1 MEITDFTTDLFRL
14 DGKVAIVTGGTTGL
28 GQSFTLAL
36 AAAGADV
43 FVPGLDD
50 DEGAIAAL
58 VEARGRK
65 MEFMAADLAAPGV
78 PQQVVDRCLERF
90 GTVDILVNSAGICLL
105 DDVESFGREKW
116 DPMIAVNLTAAF
128 ELGHA
133 AASHMIAR
141 RAGKIV
147 NIASLFSFLGGL
159 SSPAYAAT
167 KAGIVGYTKAYCDEL
182 GQHNVQVNALAPG
195 YIRTAISEA
204 CRADPE
210 INRRIVEHIPAA
222 RWGDPADLMGA
233 LVFLCS
239 RAADYISGHV
249 LVVDGGYLVR

>member
-50 DEGAIAAL
+50 DEGATAAL

-78 PQQVVDRCLERF
+78 PQQIVDRCLERF
-90 GTVDILVNSAGICLL
+90 GAVDILVNSAGICLL

-116 DPMIAVNLTAAF
+116 D
-128 ELGHA
+128 
-133 AASHMIAR
+133 
-141 RAGKIV
+141 
-147 NIASLFSFLGGL
+147 
-159 SSPAYAAT
+159 
-167 KAGIVGYTKAYCDEL
+167 
-182 GQHNVQVNALAPG
+182 
-195 YIRTAISEA
+195 
-204 CRADPE
+204 
-210 INRRIVEHIPAA
+210 
-222 RWGDPADLMGA
+222 
-233 LVFLCS
+233 
-239 RAADYISGHV
+239 
-249 LVVDGGYLVR
+249 

>member
-1 MEITDFTTDLFRL
+1 MQITDFTTDLFRL
-14 DGKVAIVTGGTTGL
+14 DGKVAIITGGTTGL

-43 FVPGLDD
+43 FVPGLHD
-50 DEGAIAAL
+50 DEGATAAL

-90 GTVDILVNSAGICLL
+90 GAIDILVNSAGICLL

-133 AASHMIAR
+133 VANHMITR
-141 RAGKIV
+141 GAGKIV

-195 YIRTAISEA
+195 YIRTAITDAS
-204 CRADPE
+204 RADPE

-239 RAADYISGHV
+239 RAADYVSGHV

>member
-50 DEGAIAAL
+50 DEGATAAL

-78 PQQVVDRCLERF
+78 PQQIVDRCLERF
-90 GTVDILVNSAGICLL
+90 GAVDILVNSAGICLL

-133 AASHMIAR
+133 VASQMIAR
-141 RAGKIV
+141 GAGKIV

-195 YIRTAISEA
+195 YIRTAITEA
-204 CRADPE
+204 SRADPE

-222 RWGDPADLMGA
+222 RWGDPVDLMGA